1 MAGRDGRMVADLG
14 KYRDFIT
21 KLCLS
26 LFHPQQRKKVP
37 KFKKYC
43 NIKNMVILCPF
54 NTSSSVNQQVY
65 LQQFYLQQFYLYA
78 LQNQILFHRHFATNQ
93 SKAGSTHSIQKTR
106 KLAAQTKDS
115 TPILLPLK
123 LPRFLIQIRIA
134 N

>member
-26 LFHPQQRKKVP
+26 LFHPQQRNKVP
-37 KFKKYC
+37 KLKKQET
-43 NIKNMVILCPF
+43 LCPF
-54 NTSSSVNQQVY
+54 NTSSSLNQQIY
-65 LQQFYLQQFYLYA
+65 LQQFYLHA
-78 LQNQILFHRHFATNQ
+78 LQNQILFHRHFATSQ
-93 SKAGSTHSIQKTR
+93 SRAGSTHSIQKTR
-106 KLAAQTKDS
+106 KLTAQTKDS